1 MRISDWSSD
10 VCSSDLTVYPSHYE
24 GWGLPVTEALAHGQI
39 PVIADNS
46 SLPEAGNGFALTF
59 RSGSVA
65 SFVEASAKM
74 VFDRGWKA
82 ARERETKA
90 AFKPCSWQQ
99 LGRQPIAPAARI
111 TAKDGRGMW
120 EQRRVGDK
128 WSTTCDAGVST
139 TRQKKKPE

>member
-65 SFVEASAKM
+65 SFVEALEKM

-82 ARERETKA
+82 ARERAIKA
-90 AFKPCSWQQ
+90 ADRK
-99 LGRQPIAPAARI
+99 RVVRE
-111 TAKDGRGMW
+111 RGC
-120 EQRRVGDK
+120 QYV
-128 WSTTCDAGVST
+128 
-139 TRQKKKPE
+139 

>member
-65 SFVEASAKM
+65 SFVEALEKM

-82 ARERETKA
+82 AREREIKA
-90 AFKPCSWQQ
+90 DFKPRSWEQ
-99 LGRQPIAPAARI
+99 LGRQAIAAAARI
-111 TAKDGRGMW
+111 AEKVGRGPILPAD
-120 EQRRVGDK
+120 RKSV
-128 WSTTCDAGVST
+128 V
-139 TRQKKKPE
+139 

>member
-1 MRISDWSSD
+1 MFLNISIYVFFVEWNGDQLDLHVLTHSFPTRR
-10 VCSSDLTVYPSHYE
+10 SSDLSDSELAALYRACAFTVYPSHYE

-65 SFVEASAKM
+65 SFVEALEKM

-82 ARERETKA
+82 AREREIKEH
-90 AFKPCSWQQ
+90 
-99 LGRQPIAPAARI
+99 GRSACWE
-111 TAKDGRGMW
+111 RGG
-120 EQRRVGDK
+120 QYG
-128 WSTTCDAGVST
+128 
-139 TRQKKKPE
+139 